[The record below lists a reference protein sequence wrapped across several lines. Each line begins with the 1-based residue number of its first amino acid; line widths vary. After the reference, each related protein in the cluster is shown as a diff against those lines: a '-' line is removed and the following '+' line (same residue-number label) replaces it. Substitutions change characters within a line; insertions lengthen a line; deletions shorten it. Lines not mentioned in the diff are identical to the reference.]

1 MRRLNVQADGRLTFA
16 VIPSDLFSRP
26 DELDSSSRLTRMM
39 GDPPELGLALRPRDG
54 GSPRGTIGDVLGE
67 TQFAPA
73 LHGRGDAC
81 DHSGTGH
88 PVGLLDI
95 HNHSIAVG
103 LPCGSASMSRASTR
117 ARMPVQTGVTRS
129 LFKLDNAGEAECGPA
144 DGRVNWYRARA
155 VSSYTARPE
164 YRRSRGRKAVP
175 FQSDNMAPTSLSGGS
190 HDPVLASGHILL
202 S

>member
-1 MRRLNVQADGRLTFA
+1 MRRPNVHADGRLTFA
-16 VIPSDLFSRP
+16 VIPSDLFSLP

-39 GDPPELGLALRPRDG
+39 GDPPELGLALRLRDG
-54 GSPRGTIGDVLGE
+54 GLPRGTIGGVLRQN
-67 TQFAPA
+67 QFAPS

-88 PVGLLDI
+88 PVSLLDI

-103 LPCGSASMSRASTR
+103 LPCGSASMSRTSTR

-129 LFKLDNAGEAECGPA
+129 LFKLGNIGKAECGPA

-155 VSSYTARPE
+155 V
-164 YRRSRGRKAVP
+164 
-175 FQSDNMAPTSLSGGS
+175 
-190 HDPVLASGHILL
+190 
-202 S
+202 